1 MKVLVLS
8 NSKFETREVKGTL
21 EDFQSIVDGYIEIPF
36 IYNDFI
42 DNNIDVIINEE
53 GKLIDG
59 MNPEIVLVDD
69 VTGNSVDIVFGNCIF
84 VGNDNEGNNIS
95 ITDEQ
100 IKFVKD
106 ALREFGILNNGQP
119 IRLLFV

>member
-1 MKVLVLS
+1 MK
-8 NSKFETREVKGTL
+8 
-21 EDFQSIVDGYIEIPF
+21 DFQSIVDGYIEIPF
-36 IYNDFI
+36 ICNDFI

-69 VTGNSVDIVFGNCIF
+69 VTGDSVDIVFGNCIF

>member
-8 NSKFETREVKGTL
+8 NSKFETREIKGTL

-36 IYNDFI
+36 ICNDFI

-69 VTGNSVDIVFGNCIF
+69 FTGDSVDIVFGNCIF

-106 ALREFGILNNGQP
+106 ALREFGILNNGQF

>member
-8 NSKFETREVKGTL
+8 NGKFETREIKGAL
-21 EDFQSIVDGYIEIPF
+21 EDFQNIVDGYIEIPF
-36 IYNDFI
+36 VCNEFI

-59 MNPEIVLVDD
+59 MNPEVAIVSGD
-69 VTGNSVDIVFGNCIF
+69 TCETVDIIFGNCIF
-84 VGNDNEGNNIS
+84 VGNDNEGNSIS
-95 ITDEQ
+95 LTDEQ

-106 ALREFGILNNGQP
+106 NLHDFGILNNGQF

>member
-8 NSKFETREVKGTL
+8 NGKFETREIKGTL
-21 EDFQSIVDGYIEIPF
+21 KDFQSIVDGYIEIPF
-36 IYNDFI
+36 ICNDFI

-69 VTGNSVDIVFGNCIF
+69 VTGDSVDIVFGNCIF

>member
-1 MKVLVLS
+1 MKVLILS
-8 NSKFETREVKGTL
+8 NGKFETREIKGTL
-21 EDFQSIVDGYIEIPF
+21 KDFQSIVGGYIEIPF
-36 IYNDFI
+36 ICNGFI
-42 DNNIDVIINEE
+42 DNNIDIIINEE

-69 VTGNSVDIVFGNCIF
+69 VTGDSIDIVFGNCIF

>member
-21 EDFQSIVDGYIEIPF
+21 EDFQSIVDAYIEIPF
-36 IYNDFI
+36 ICNDFI

>member
-8 NSKFETREVKGTL
+8 NGKFETREIKGAL
-21 EDFQSIVDGYIEIPF
+21 EDFQNIVDGYIEIPF
-36 IYNDFI
+36 ICNDFI

-59 MNPEIVLVDD
+59 MNPEIALIDD
-69 VTGNSVDIVFGNCIF
+69 VTGYNVDIIFGNCIF

-106 ALREFGILNNGQP
+106 ALREFGILNNGQF

>member
-8 NSKFETREVKGTL
+8 NSKFETREIKGTL
-21 EDFQSIVDGYIEIPF
+21 KDFQSIVDGYIEIPF
-36 IYNDFI
+36 ICNDFI

-69 VTGNSVDIVFGNCIF
+69 VTGDSVDIVFGNCIF